1 MLNMTAAELFGIA
14 KTDPF
19 VAPYM
24 FPFLGMS
31 KGNREIAVGYVN
43 KTKDLPITSLK
54 DYEGVR
60 DFFRGAPQK
69 GLSAI
74 AVRDGVCCEQ

>member
-1 MLNMTAAELFGIA
+1 MLNMTGPQLFGIA

-24 FPFLGMS
+24 FPFLSMS
-31 KGNREIAVGYVN
+31 KGNAGIAAGYIN
-43 KTKDLPITSLK
+43 QTKDLPITSLK

-60 DFFRGAPQK
+60 DFFRETPQNV
-69 GLSAI
+69 LSHI
-74 AVRDGVCCEQ
+74 AVSLQYTI

>member
-1 MLNMTAAELFGIA
+1 MLDMTGPQLFGIA

-31 KGNREIAVGYVN
+31 QGNRDIDVAYVT

-54 DYEGVR
+54 DYKGVR
-60 DFFRGAPQK
+60 DFFRETPQK
-69 GLSAI
+69 NLSDI
-74 AVRDGVCCEQ
+74 AVSLQYTI